1 MEKKKLFSK
10 NARRFLA
17 ARKYFIIEVCQCTY
31 KYTLHEQ
38 LFVTGAT
45 STTLVKT
52 STTAARVRTPHV

>member
-31 KYTLHEQ
+31 KYTLHE